1 MKEVLHMIY
10 QLNIKAVA
18 EGIETESQVA
28 FLKECGCDYI
38 QGYYY
43 YKPMPAEEFGAELDR
58 QSVQAV

>member
-1 MKEVLHMIY
+1 MCR
-10 QLNIKAVA
+10 LNIKAVA

-43 YKPMPAEEFGAELDR
+43 YKPMPAEEFAAELDR
-58 QSVQAV
+58 QSGKAV

>member
-1 MKEVLHMIY
+1 MIC

-43 YKPMPAEEFGAELDR
+43 YKPMPAEEFAAELDR
-58 QSVQAV
+58 QSGVDV